1 MTAQAVWARMRVI
14 LGAVLALSAVGCGG
28 TRSSV
33 ARLAGDGAEY
43 AGPVTVAAATL
54 PASYEVVGAVE
65 VESIKSL
72 DDALSAFVERVREV
86 GGDHGQIDR
95 YWTTFETRTVTST
108 ESYPCGTT
116 KSPQTCTRSVTRQ
129 QLVIASH
136 YIGRAMRTA
145 ARIQ

>member
-1 MTAQAVWARMRVI
+1 MTAQTVWARMRVI
-14 LGAVLALSAVGCGG
+14 LGAALALSAVGCDG

-54 PASYEVVGAVE
+54 PASHEVVGAVE
-65 VESIKSL
+65 VESTKSL
-72 DDALSAFVERVREV
+72 DAALSAFVARVREV
-86 GGDHGQIDR
+86 GGNHGQIDR

-108 ESYPCGTT
+108 EHYSCGTT
-116 KSPQTCTRSVTRQ
+116 KSPQTCSRAVTRQ
-129 QLVIASH
+129 ELVIVSH
-136 YIGRAMRTA
+136 YVGRAMRTA